1 MESIHLAIIE
11 QFKQTNMNPIKQLR
25 EQLGINISEL
35 SRITNVSRF
44 TIYRLESGKQG
55 NLATTKKVLGYLLKT
70 KIEKLLESEIKERI
84 NNTQS
89 RIDYLTQIEI
99 LKTQHQNLIS
109 L

>member
-55 NLATTKKVLGYLLKT
+55 NLATTKKVLGYLLKKQIERLTIDSKYDLLT
-70 KIEKLLESEIKERI
+70 KESKEYI
-84 NNTQS
+84 Q
-89 RIDYLTQIEI
+89 TQIEI